1 MKGKLMQISE
11 ARKYYPYLKSGRI
24 YMNHAAISPLST
36 PIVKELDD
44 YLYIRS
50 ETEIENYLEF
60 QKVVIDTKN
69 KLGEMINAKPDRL
82 AFVDNTSNGLNILA
96 QGLDLG
102 TGDRIILN
110 DIEFPS
116 NIYPFLNLKTQGVE
130 IDIIKS
136 HDGIVSY
143 EDIEAA
149 VTGKTKLISI
159 SHVQFLSGYRADVE
173 KIGEMC
179 RSKGI
184 VFCVDAIQSA
194 GALEIDVEKMKID
207 FLASGTQKWMMGL
220 QGLAF
225 IFITQELQE
234 RVKPKYVGWTS
245 VVDAWN
251 LLDFNL
257 TLRSSAE
264 RFQNGTVSA
273 IGIAALHGSLNFMRQ
288 FGHDKIAQA
297 ILDNTEYFMNSLSES
312 GIQPVLR
319 GVERKYLSGIVSF
332 RSEKAQEIFGRLLE
346 MNITAAVR
354 EGIVRFS
361 PHFYNTREEIDKVVS
376 ILKEI
381 TR

>member
-1 MKGKLMQISE
+1 
-11 ARKYYPYLKSGRI
+11 
-24 YMNHAAISPLST
+24 MNHAAISPLST